1 MTPTSSDYR
10 KISRIGLIVVVLT
23 FGVLGVWAA
32 FAPLGAA
39 VIGPGTIAVESN
51 RKTIQHLE
59 GGIVRKIYMREGD
72 RVRAGQLLL
81 ELDPLQSTASVEI
94 TRTQLFTLLARQDR
108 LASERDGL
116 PSVRFTG
123 EVLANSADPLVRQAM
138 NDEIRQFQ
146 ERRATLAG
154 QTSILRQRA
163 DQYREQISGIDR
175 QRAGMEEQ
183 VRLLND
189 ELKGLQEL
197 YEKQLVPRPRLLAL
211 ERERAQ
217 VQSSIGRSIGER
229 AQAEKAIGESSLQIQ
244 QLRQD
249 FQEGIAKELAD
260 IQAQTTELK
269 EKYAVAQDIAR
280 RVKITSPVTGTVQG
294 LRVFTE
300 GAVIRPAE
308 PIADVVPAQ
317 GGFEIHAQFSPT
329 DVDSLHPGMVAELR
343 FPSFHQRNIPIVEG
357 RIATVSRDRLVDEA
371 SKTAYFLVT
380 IHLND
385 KDLPPALRGKLV
397 AGMPAE
403 VIVPTG
409 SRTALEYIFNPLT
422 NALRK
427 AGREE

>member
-1 MTPTSSDYR
+1 MTPPSSDFR
-10 KISRIGLIVVVLT
+10 RIARIGLIVVVLT
-23 FGVLGVWAA
+23 FGVLGLWAA

-39 VIGPGTIAVESN
+39 VIGPGTIAIETN

-59 GGIVRKIYMREGD
+59 GGIVRKIHVREGD
-72 RVRAGQLLL
+72 RVKAGQLLV
-81 ELDPLQSTASVEI
+81 ELDPLQPTAGVEI
-94 TRTQLFTLLARQDR
+94 TRTQLFTLLARSDR

-116 PSVRFTG
+116 ASVRFSP
-123 EVLANSADPLVRQAM
+123 EVLAQSADPIVRQAM
-138 NDEIRQFQ
+138 NDEMRQFQ
-146 ERRATLAG
+146 ERRATISG
-154 QTSILRQRA
+154 QVAILRSRA
-163 DQYREQISGIDR
+163 AQYREQISGIDR
-175 QRAGMEEQ
+175 QKKAMLGQDRILEE
-183 VRLLND
+183 
-189 ELKGLQEL
+189 ELSGLREL
-197 YEKQLVPRPRLLAL
+197 YEKQLVPKPRLLAL
-211 ERERAQ
+211 EREQQQISGQ
-217 VQSSIGRSIGER
+217 VGRLEADR
-229 AQAEKAIGESSLQIQ
+229 AQAEKAIGESQLQAEQLQKEFQ
-244 QLRQD
+244 QS
-249 FQEGIAKELAD
+249 IAKELAD

-269 EKYAVAQDIAR
+269 EKYTVAQDVAR
-280 RVKITSPVTGTVQG
+280 RVNITSPVTGSVQG

-300 GAVIRPAE
+300 GAVIRGAE
-308 PIADVVPAQ
+308 PIMDIVPAQ

-329 DVDSLHPGMVAELR
+329 DVDSLHPGMRTELR

-357 RIATVSRDRLVDEA
+357 RIATVSQDRLVDEA

-380 IHLND
+380 IHLNE